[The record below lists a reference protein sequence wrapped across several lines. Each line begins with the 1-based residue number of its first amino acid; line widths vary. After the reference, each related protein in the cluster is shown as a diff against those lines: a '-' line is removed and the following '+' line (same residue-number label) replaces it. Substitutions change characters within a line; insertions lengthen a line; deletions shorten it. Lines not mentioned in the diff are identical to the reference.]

1 MTELPLPDYDQTPL
15 GALRHRIRSL
25 DEGQLRTLVEHEDR
39 HGQRVPVLQ
48 VLRARLDELEH
59 GAEPAPGDPAA
70 APPSSDTAAGSPVGE
85 ATSADGTT
93 PLRHG
98 VAGQTPKRGR
108 P

>member
-1 MTELPLPDYDQTPL
+1 MSELPLPDYDQTPL

-25 DEGQLRTLVEHEDR
+25 DEQQLTTLIDHEREHGAR
-39 HGQRVPVLQ
+39 APVLQ
-48 VLRARLDELEH
+48 LLDARLAQLRQ
-59 GAEPAPGDPAA
+59 GAEPAHGNPAA
-70 APPSSDTAAGSPVGE
+70 APPSGDTAAGSPVGE
-85 ATSADGTT
+85 ATATEGTT

>member
-25 DEGQLRTLVEHEDR
+25 DERQLTTLIDHEREHGARAPLLQLLDTRLDQLRD
-39 HGQRVPVLQ
+39 
-48 VLRARLDELEH
+48 

-85 ATSADGTT
+85 ATAAEGTT